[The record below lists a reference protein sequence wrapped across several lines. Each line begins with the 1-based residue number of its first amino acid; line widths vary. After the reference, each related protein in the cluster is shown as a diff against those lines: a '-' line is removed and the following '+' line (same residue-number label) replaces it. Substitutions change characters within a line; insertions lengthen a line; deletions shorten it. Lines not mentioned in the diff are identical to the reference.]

1 MKFSEFT
8 TLIQSIPHPVILL
21 EGRRAIPLEIAEKAR
36 CLAAHLAKQFP
47 HARFRSGNATGSD
60 SAFAA
65 GVMEV
70 APERLQI
77 IAPYA
82 SHRKKF
88 RHPLAHYDSPESL
101 SDDELEALQKI
112 TVNATPANKGLI
124 KWYQRGGKLG
134 AQAACLIRDT
144 MKVAGSPTRLHQPT
158 VALFYIDPQDPMAGG
173 TGHTIR
179 VCRNAGVPAVFQSD
193 WGIYIRDVA

>member
-1 MKFSEFT
+1 MNYSEFCQ
-8 TLIQSIPHPVILL
+8 LLESVPRPVILV
-21 EGRRAIPLEIAEKAR
+21 EGRRTIPDAMADKAR
-36 CLAAHLAKQFP
+36 ALAMHLAKEFP
-47 HARFRSGNATGSD
+47 HARFRSGNASGSD
-60 SAFAA
+60 RAFAA

-70 APERLQI
+70 APERMEI

-82 SHRKKF
+82 SHRKKH

-101 SDDELEALQKI
+101 GDDELEALQTI

-124 KWYQRGGKLG
+124 QWYQRGGKLG

-144 MKVAGSPTRLHQPT
+144 MKVSGTRSRLHQPT

-179 VCRNAGVPAVFQSD
+179 VCRNAGVPVVFQSE
-193 WGIYIRDVA
+193 WGTWVT